1 MEAIASFAFSWK
13 FYWRVCSLSPNSG
26 FNKGPI
32 SINFE
37 KAKMFF
43 FLLQERAKVL
53 RILYTSCIS
62 FAHAFSVILITV
74 F

>member
-32 SINFE
+32 SFNFE

-53 RILYTSCIS
+53 RIHYTTCIS